1 MRPIAYAGL
10 GVACLAAGFYLQQT
24 SMDFNPADRARCEAN
39 VAAAYGANAETKSAL
54 LPKCGEPGFIAMMD
68 ARVANLS
75 AQQTA
80 IAIAN
85 ANRSG
90 LMNDLLGY
98 ALIGAGV
105 GGLAAA
111 AVSRFRR
118 SG

>member
-1 MRPIAYAGL
+1 MRLIAYACFGA
-10 GVACLAAGFYLQQT
+10 ACLAAGLYLQQAGG
-24 SMDFNPADRARCEAN
+24 DFGTADRARCEAN
-39 VAAAYGANAETKSAL
+39 VVAAHGADVAVRNQL

-68 ARVANLS
+68 ARAGNLS

-105 GGLAAA
+105 GGLAIAGA
-111 AVSRFRR
+111 GRFRR
-118 SG
+118 R